1 VTVIGERVLALDL
14 GTSSVRALVFDER
27 GATVPGVLARRPTE
41 LRIDDHGM
49 AELDPDQVV
58 AAIGECLDEL
68 AGKGQL
74 DAVGH
79 VAASCAWHS
88 VIAVAADGRRL
99 TGALTW
105 ADTRA
110 ARLVD
115 QVRRR
120 ADLDRLQA
128 ATGARPHTLYWT
140 VKLPWLAAEITP
152 PPAAYLGLAEHV
164 TGALLGDP
172 SASPSMASGTGLLD
186 LTAVEWHPEALALA
200 GVDKDALPALAGHGW
215 TGRFAP
221 EGARRWPALA
231 EAAWHPVT
239 GDGAASNVGAS
250 CVTPDRAAVNIG
262 TSAAIRAV
270 HGPEEGGPLHRDLWR
285 YLVDDRRMVTGA
297 AYSGAGNLYAWLRG
311 VLALPDGNRTEAA
324 LATVPPGANGVVVM
338 PYHAGARPPLDLAA
352 GSGVVAGLSLATTPV
367 EILAATLEAVC
378 YRLAA
383 GFEALA
389 ASLPAEPEV
398 IASGGAV
405 VASPWWQQT
414 LADVLGRPV
423 RVVDEPEASAR
434 GAALLALDLAPDPA
448 TLRVVEPR
456 PDAVEAQRA
465 ARAAHERLAGRLG
478 YTRPKKLAQASLPTD
493 EGGHQ

>member
-1 VTVIGERVLALDL
+1 VTGTRVLALDL

-27 GATVPGVLARRPTE
+27 GGAVPGVLARRPTD
-41 LRIDDHGM
+41 LRVDDAGR
-49 AELDPDQVV
+49 AELDPDEVV
-58 AAIGECLDEL
+58 AAVGECLDEL
-68 AGKGQL
+68 AGKGEL
-74 DAVGH
+74 DQVGH
-79 VAASCAWHS
+79 VATSCAWHS
-88 VIAVAADGRRL
+88 VIAFDAAGRRL

-110 ARLVD
+110 AELLGE
-115 QVRRR
+115 VRRR
-120 ADLDRLQA
+120 ADVDRLHA

-152 PPAAYLGLAEHV
+152 APAAYLGLAEHV

-186 LTAVEWHPEALALA
+186 LAAVDWHPEALEVA
-200 GVDKDALPALAGHGW
+200 GVGKDALPALAGHGW
-215 TGRFAP
+215 KGRLGP

-231 EAAWHPVT
+231 DAAWHLVT
-239 GDGAASNVGAS
+239 GDGAASNVGAG
-250 CVTPDRAAVNIG
+250 CVAPDLANINIG

-270 HGPEEGGPLHRDLWR
+270 HRAEQAGPLHHDLWR
-285 YLVDDRRMVTGA
+285 YLVDDRRQVTGA
-297 AYSGAGNLYAWLRG
+297 AYSGAGNLHAWLRE
-311 VLALPDGNRTEAA
+311 VLALPDEARVEAA
-324 LATVPPGANGVVVM
+324 LATVPPGAGGVVVM
-338 PYHAGARPPLDLAA
+338 PYHAGSRPPLDLAA
-352 GSGVVAGLSLATTPV
+352 GSGAITGISLATTPV

-383 GFEALA
+383 GYEALA
-389 ASLPAEPEV
+389 AALPAEPEV

-434 GAALLALDLAPDPA
+434 GAAALALGLATEPE
-448 TLRVVEPR
+448 TQRVVEPR

-465 ARAAHERLAGRLG
+465 ARAAHERLAARLG
-478 YTRPKKLAQASLPTD
+478 YTQATD
-493 EGGHQ
+493 DQGDRR

>member
-1 VTVIGERVLALDL
+1 MTGTRVLALDL

-27 GATVPGVLARRPTE
+27 GGAVPGVLARRPAG
-41 LRIDDHGM
+41 LQLDDHGK
-49 AELDPDQVV
+49 AELDPDEVVV
-58 AAIGECLDEL
+58 AVAECLDEL

-74 DAVGH
+74 GAVGH
-79 VAASCAWHS
+79 VATSCAWHS
-88 VIAVAADGRRL
+88 VIAVDAAGRRL

-110 ARLVD
+110 ARLLAE
-115 QVRRR
+115 VRRR
-120 ADLDRLQA
+120 ADLDRLHA

-152 PPAAYLGLAEHV
+152 SPAAYLGLAEHV

-186 LTAVEWHPEALALA
+186 LAAVDWHPEAVALA
-200 GVDKDALPALAGHGW
+200 GVEKAALPALAGHGW
-215 TGRFAP
+215 TGRLGP

-231 EAAWHPVT
+231 EAVWHPVT

-250 CVTPDRAAVNIG
+250 CVTPARAAINIG

-270 HGPEEGGPLHRDLWR
+270 HQPEEAGPLHRDLWR
-285 YLVDDRRMVTGA
+285 YLVDDRRLVTGA

-311 VLALPDGNRTEAA
+311 VLALPDEARVEA
-324 LATVPPGANGVVVM
+324 ELATVPPGASGVVVM
-338 PYHAGARPPLDLAA
+338 PYHAGSRPPLDLAA
-352 GSGVVAGLSLATTPV
+352 GSGVIAGISLATTPV

-378 YRLAA
+378 HRLAA

-389 ASLPAEPEV
+389 ASLPGEPEV

-434 GAALLALDLAPDPA
+434 GAALLALGLTTEPA

-456 PDAVEAQRA
+456 PDAVEAQRV
-465 ARAAHERLAGRLG
+465 ARAAHEDLARRLG
-478 YTRPKKLAQASLPTD
+478 YTPMPTATVRGDRP
-493 EGGHQ
+493 